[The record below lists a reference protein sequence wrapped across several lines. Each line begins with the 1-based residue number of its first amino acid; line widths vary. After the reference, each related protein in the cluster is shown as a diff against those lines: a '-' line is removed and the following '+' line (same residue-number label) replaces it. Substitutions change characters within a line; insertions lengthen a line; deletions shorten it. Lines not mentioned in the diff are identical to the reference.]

1 MSRAAHRI
9 ERLGDGIT
17 RITETGVAPWLR
29 CNIWHVRG
37 RDRDLVI
44 DTGMGLDPLK
54 ATIMADT
61 DRPLHAIVTHAHFD
75 HCAGLHEFEHRL
87 AHPVEAAIM
96 AAPDWEN
103 TLYGGNWEVA
113 ELVDPARY
121 PGFTPSAYRVRPAP
135 LTGYLDEGDVVDLGD
150 RAFQVLHLPG
160 HSPGSIGLYEV
171 KTGVLFSGD
180 AIYDGQL
187 LDSLPHSKPDVLRA
201 TLERIRDLAPE
212 TVHGGHFGSFGPARL
227 AEIGAAYLAGGQRI
241 VDFPKWMA
249 EATRAGWD

>member
-1 MSRAAHRI
+1 MAKAHRI
-9 ERLGDGIT
+9 ERMGEGIT
-17 RITETGVAPWLR
+17 RIFETGVAPWLR

-54 ATIMADT
+54 ALIMADT
-61 DRPLHAIVTHAHFD
+61 ERPLHAIITHAHFD

-87 AHPVEAAIM
+87 GHPSEAAIM

-103 TLYGGNWEVA
+103 TVYGGNWRVE

-121 PGFTPSAYRVRPAP
+121 PGFEPSAYRVRPAP

-150 RAFQVLHLPG
+150 RAFRVLHLPG
-160 HSPGSIGLYEV
+160 HSPGSIGLWEE

-180 AIYDGQL
+180 AVYDGQL
-187 LDSLPHSKPDVLRA
+187 LDTLPHSEPQVLRA
-201 TLERIRDLAPE
+201 TLERLRKLAPE
-212 TVHGGHFGSFGPARL
+212 VVHGGHYPSFGRDRL
-227 AEIGAAYLAGGQRI
+227 DEIVAAYLAGGQRI
-241 VDFPKWMA
+241 VDFPAWMA
-249 EATRAGWD
+249 EAAAAGWD